1 MSDPLS
7 PDAVP
12 YTPSGVRKAGL
23 VPAPAPATLARWRTR
38 GVRGVRMD
46 TFLRG
51 GRRYVLRSAIVAFI
65 EAVTA
70 VGNDPASQVRRSDNR
85 SVEKATKKLKDE
97 GL

>member
-1 MSDPLS
+1 
-7 PDAVP
+7 
-12 YTPSGVRKAGL
+12 
-23 VPAPAPATLARWRTR
+23 
-38 GVRGVRMD
+38 MD